1 MFQCFSSDQQ
11 KKGNAEGDAALKGKA
26 LDKKGVTAI
35 YRHDTKGT
43 SKDYEEDGVVF
54 EKSNDKN
61 WECGLFAKARPAFLK
76 WLQILKKA
84 RVLEEEQKVS
94 ERKVSD
100 SPKTTKKVVSEQKVS
115 DSTTTTTKTPKKVKT
130 KNAEAFTKPSGSAY
144 VVCIRKYK
152 K

>member
-1 MFQCFSSDQQ
+1 M
-11 KKGNAEGDAALKGKA
+11 KGKA

-35 YRHDTKGT
+35 YQHDTKGT

-84 RVLEEEQKVS
+84 RVVEEQKVSERKVS

-115 DSTTTTTKTPKKVKT
+115 DSPTTTTTKTSKKVKT

-144 VVCIRKYK
+144 VVLVRK
-152 K
+152 

>member
-26 LDKKGVTAI
+26 LDEKGVTAI

-43 SKDYEEDGVVF
+43 SKNYEEDGAIF

-76 WLQILKKA
+76 WLQILRKA
-84 RVLEEEQKVS
+84 KIEEQ
-94 ERKVSD
+94 RVSD
-100 SPKTTKKVVSEQKVS
+100 SPT
-115 DSTTTTTKTPKKVKT
+115 TTTTTKKVDSPTTTKTSKKVKT
-130 KNAEAFTKPSGSAY
+130 NNAEAFTKPSGSAY

>member
-1 MFQCFSSDQQ
+1 MNHRLEPQAFQCFSSDQQ
-11 KKGNAEGDAALKGKA
+11 NKGNAEGDAALKGKA
-26 LDKKGVTAI
+26 LDKKGVAAI

-100 SPKTTKKVVSEQKVS
+100 SPKTTKKVVS
-115 DSTTTTTKTPKKVKT
+115 
-130 KNAEAFTKPSGSAY
+130 N
-144 VVCIRKYK
+144 RK
-152 K
+152 

>member
-1 MFQCFSSDQQ
+1 M
-11 KKGNAEGDAALKGKA
+11 
-26 LDKKGVTAI
+26 
-35 YRHDTKGT
+35 
-43 SKDYEEDGVVF
+43 
-54 EKSNDKN
+54 
-61 WECGLFAKARPAFLK
+61 FAKARPAFLK

-115 DSTTTTTKTPKKVKT
+115 DSTTTTTTTKTSKKVKT

-144 VVCIRKYK
+144 VVLVRK
-152 K
+152 